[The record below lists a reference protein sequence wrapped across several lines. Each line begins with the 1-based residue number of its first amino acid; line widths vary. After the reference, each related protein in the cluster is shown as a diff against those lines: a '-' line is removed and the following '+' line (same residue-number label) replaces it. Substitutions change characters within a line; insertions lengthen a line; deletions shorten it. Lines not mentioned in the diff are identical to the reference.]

1 MIEMEGN
8 ISVFKHK
15 IEVVCQKKVELIEES
30 FWRYAARSAYAG
42 AFLTMTTA
50 VGAIAGDKL
59 NHIDH
64 NLGKFAFAFL
74 FAWGLIYILFL
85 NSELATSNMLY
96 LTAGVYHKRLS
107 IKKAVYILSTCT
119 LFNLIGALITGWMF
133 NQASAFQGFT
143 DHSMIVEI
151 VEGKLGKS
159 SPTILWEAI
168 LANMFINV
176 AIMSFILIKESGAK
190 IAIVLSAIFMFV
202 FFGLDH
208 VIANFASF
216 SLAIFNAFAGT
227 DGLTFLNTI
236 RQWTFAY
243 IGNYIGGGLLIGL
256 VFAWL
261 NNSKTSYLD

>member
-1 MIEMEGN
+1 MEAN
-8 ISVFKHK
+8 ISAFKHK
-15 IEVVCQKKVELIEES
+15 IEVVCQKKAELIEES

-50 VGAIAGDKL
+50 VGGIAGDKL

-85 NSELATSNMLY
+85 NSELATSNMLH
-96 LTAGVYHKRLS
+96 LTAGVYQKRLS

-133 NQASAFQGFT
+133 YQASAFQGFT
-143 DHSMIVEI
+143 DHSMIVEIVEI

-168 LANMFINV
+168 LANMFVNV

-190 IAIVLSAIFMFV
+190 IAVVLSAIFMFV

-216 SLAIFNAFAGT
+216 SLAMFNAFDGT

-256 VFAWL
+256 VFA
-261 NNSKTSYLD
+261 